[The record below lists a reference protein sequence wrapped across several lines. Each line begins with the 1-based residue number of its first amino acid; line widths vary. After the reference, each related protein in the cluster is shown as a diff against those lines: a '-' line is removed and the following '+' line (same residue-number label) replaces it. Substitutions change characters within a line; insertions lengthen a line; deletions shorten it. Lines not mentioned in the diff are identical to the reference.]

1 MNSPIESRQDIS
13 SVAKKTILAYLAT
26 TLAVL
31 LLMMLFGAILRAGQ
45 AQILNVD
52 LTMFYK
58 LMTLHGAGM
67 VGIAGLGGAA
77 VMWYFLSKYVKLS
90 TSILITNMVFFL
102 LGVVLILGAVL
113 IGDFAGGWTFLYPLP
128 VKSMNVWGV
137 EAAVAFLSGL
147 LLIGVG
153 FLLLYL
159 DVGRALIKNYGGLA
173 RSLGWHCLF
182 GKSKDFP
189 PAAVVASTMVLI
201 VNTLGILAGAVV
213 LVISLINALY
223 PAFQPDP
230 LAVKSLIYFFG
241 HVFINATI
249 YMAVIAVYEILPVY
263 TGRQW
268 KVNKVFLAA
277 WSFTTLMVVAV
288 VPHHMLMDF
297 NMPGWLATV
306 GQIGSYI
313 SGIPVLIV
321 TAYGALTIVH
331 KSGIRWDISA
341 GMLFISM
348 YGWASGVVPAI
359 IDATIHVNTVMHN
372 TQWVPGHFHFYLLLG
387 VLPMILGFMLHITK
401 KPGNAVAMSDMDKLS
416 MTTYLLA
423 GVGFVM
429 AFLYAGKNSVPR
441 RWGVHLEEWLATD
454 QMATIFAVLIICA
467 FLVIT
472 VKFFSRLPQII
483 RN

>member
-1 MNSPIESRQDIS
+1 MNTPIQMRQDIS
-13 SVAKKTILAYLAT
+13 PVAKNTLLAYLAI
-26 TLAVL
+26 TLAVV
-31 LLMMLFGAILRAGQ
+31 LLMMVFGALLRAGQ
-45 AQILNVD
+45 AQIIDID
-52 LTMFYK
+52 LASFYK

-67 VGIAGLGGAA
+67 VGIAGLGSAA
-77 VMWYFLSKYVKLS
+77 VMWYFLSKHVDLS
-90 TSILITNMVFFL
+90 PGILIANIVFFL
-102 LGVVLILGAVL
+102 IGVVLILGAVL

-128 VKSMNVWGV
+128 VKSMGIWSI
-137 EAAVAFLSGL
+137 EAATAFLAGL

-159 DVGRALIKNYGGLA
+159 DIGRALIKGYGGLS

-182 GKSKDFP
+182 GNSQDFP
-189 PAAVVASTMVLI
+189 PASVVASTMVLI

-213 LVISLINALY
+213 LVISLINAYY

-249 YMAVIAVYEILPVY
+249 YMAVIAVYEILPEY
-263 TGRQW
+263 TNRPW

-277 WSFTTLMVVAV
+277 WSFSTLMVLAV
-288 VPHHMLMDF
+288 VPHHMMMDF
-297 NMPGWLATV
+297 NLPTWLLTAA
-306 GQIGSYI
+306 QIGSYI

-331 KSGIRWDISA
+331 KSGIRWDLPV
-341 GMLFISM
+341 GLLLVSM
-348 YGWASGVVPAI
+348 YGWASGVIPAI
-359 IDATIHVNTVMHN
+359 IDATIHVNVVMHN

-387 VLPMILGFMLHITK
+387 VLPMILGFMLYITRK
-401 KPGNAVAMSDMDKLS
+401 ENTQSVMSGTDKASLFVF
-416 MTTYLLA
+416 LLA

-441 RWGVHLEEWLATD
+441 RWAVHLDEWLATD
-454 QMATIFAVLIICA
+454 QLATVFAIFVILG
-467 FLVIT
+467 FLGIT
-472 VKFFSRLPQII
+472 FKFLSRLPQVT